1 MEFSIE
7 QKNVIH
13 CFYKD
18 QLVAFNKKSLIILDD
33 TEDDTEWGYFMWKL
47 ECELDLKDYFN
58 DINKYEKELFLILLE
73 DSKKQQE
80 KGIDVNFNYSDELI
94 NLFKNTLNEYVYF

>member
-7 QKNVIH
+7 QKDVIH

-18 QLVAFNKKSLIILDD
+18 ELVAFNKKSLIILDD
-33 TEDDTEWGYFMWKL
+33 TEWGYFMWKL
-47 ECELDLKDYFN
+47 ECALFQKDYFN
-58 DINKYEKELFLILLE
+58 DINKYEEELFFILLE

-80 KGIDVNFNYSDELI
+80 KGINANFNYSNELI
-94 NLFKNTLNEYVYF
+94 NLFKNTLNEYVYS

>member
-13 CFYKD
+13 CFYKN
-18 QLVAFNKKSLIILDD
+18 QLVAYDMKSVNILDD
-33 TEDDTEWGYFMWKL
+33 TECGYFMWKL
-47 ECELDLKDYFN
+47 ECELAQKDCFN
-58 DINKYEKELFLILLE
+58 DINKYEEELFLILLE
-73 DSKKQQE
+73 DSKNQQE
-80 KGIDVNFNYSDELI
+80 KGVNANFNYSNELI

>member
-13 CFYKD
+13 RFYKGE
-18 QLVAFNKKSLIILDD
+18 LVAFNKKSKIISDD
-33 TEDDTEWGYFMWKL
+33 NEWGYFMWKL
-47 ECELDLKDYFN
+47 ECELAQNDYSN
-58 DINKYEKELFLILLE
+58 DSKKYEEELFLILLE

-94 NLFKNTLNEYVYF
+94 NLFKNTLNEYVYS